1 MKRRKWLSTSLLF
14 LLLLICGCSAN
25 KKEEANKQDTFS
37 EEVIENIKEKA
48 EQFSDQEFQEGEVPL
63 NSFVQISGTILKSD
77 SGKNQVKKG
86 DRFIL
91 INEGSQYQVFNEQDG
106 TFEIG
111 ESITVYGEYYGF
123 LKGILIEKDGSGI

>member
-1 MKRRKWLSTSLLF
+1 MKRKKWLSLS
-14 LLLLICGCSAN
+14 LLLLLLMTCGCSAN
-25 KKEEANKQDTFS
+25 KEEEANKQDTFS

-48 EQFSDQEFQEGEVPL
+48 EHFSDQEFQEGEVPL

-111 ESITVYGEYYGF
+111 ENITVYGEYYGF